1 MATTSNENTGTDAN
15 SVIRQRLP
23 ESLPSA
29 NDLRLGGLQGLAQAV
44 QAHVDSLQREQRRI
58 AAKYGADSI
67 QASAAQSALTTVQ
80 ARQPIVQ
87 AELTRSQITP
97 PKADA
102 SVAILYGRI
111 LDQSSAPVAGAALSV
126 TGSTATGAQFS
137 FKTKTSDA
145 GQFILRLP
153 PQGVTANIDLE
164 IRAGKAAVTQTSDTF
179 DPRGGSVTYR
189 EYILGSSSG
198 TADVPRGQ

>member
-1 MATTSNENTGTDAN
+1 M
-15 SVIRQRLP
+15 
-23 ESLPSA
+23 
-29 NDLRLGGLQGLAQAV
+29 
-44 QAHVDSLQREQRRI
+44 
-58 AAKYGADSI
+58 
-67 QASAAQSALTTVQ
+67 
-80 ARQPIVQ
+80 VQ

-111 LDQSSAPVAGAALSV
+111 MDSSSAPVAGAALVV
-126 TGSTATGAQFS
+126 TGNTATGAHFS
-137 FKTKTSDA
+137 FKTKTSDG

-164 IRAGKAAVTQTSDTF
+164 IRAGKGTVTQTSDRF

-189 EYILGSSSG
+189 EYTLGS
-198 TADVPRGQ
+198 